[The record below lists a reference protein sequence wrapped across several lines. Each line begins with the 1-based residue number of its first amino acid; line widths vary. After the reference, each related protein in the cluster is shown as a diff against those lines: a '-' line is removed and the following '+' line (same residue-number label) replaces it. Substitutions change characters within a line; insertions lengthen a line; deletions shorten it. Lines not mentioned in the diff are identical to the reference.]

1 MKIKIIAIVILLLNI
16 VLISGSAYSQQQ
28 DKVKKTPEEFVQK
41 KADRMKKNLSL
52 SDSQYK
58 QIYDLFLSK
67 ANERKSNKGKYK
79 DMDKTARKEIRKQNR
94 EKFQS
99 QIMEILDKEQIEKW
113 NQMKS
118 DHKGK
123 GRHKGDKKNKPDDK
137 SPNQTR

>member
-28 DKVKKTPEEFVQK
+28 DKVKKKPEEFAQK

>member
-28 DKVKKTPEEFVQK
+28 DKVKKTPEEFAQK

>member
-1 MKIKIIAIVILLLNI
+1 
-16 VLISGSAYSQQQ
+16 
-28 DKVKKTPEEFVQK
+28 
-41 KADRMKKNLSL
+41 
-52 SDSQYK
+52 
-58 QIYDLFLSK
+58 
-67 ANERKSNKGKYK
+67 
-79 DMDKTARKEIRKQNR
+79 MDKTARKEIRKQNR

-123 GRHKGDKKNKPDDK
+123 GRHKGDKKIKPDDK